1 MHDGVQDHGLAMA
14 VRPKVDRGEFA
25 HTPDGSVSIQ
35 SVTQIMWIMRRV
47 GAAGLLGIMTTALL
61 AAGCAGTPAK
71 APSEVRGPIAQLA
84 LSMVGVQYRYGGAH
98 PREGFD
104 CSGLVYYT
112 YTSNGH
118 AVPRT
123 SQEQFKAARKISL
136 AQAAEGDLVFF
147 QDQEKLSH
155 VGIYLG
161 DGRFVHAPS
170 SGNTVSVASID
181 APYYQRHLIAVG
193 RLLP

>member
-1 MHDGVQDHGLAMA
+1 M
-14 VRPKVDRGEFA
+14 R
-25 HTPDGSVSIQ
+25 T
-35 SVTQIMWIMRRV
+35 MRRN
-47 GAAGLLGIMTTALL
+47 GAAGLPSIMATVLL
-61 AAGCAGTPAK
+61 AAGCAGTPAVP
-71 APSEVRGPIAQLA
+71 APAAVKPAPASSDVRSPIAQLA

-123 SQEQFKAARKISL
+123 SQDQFNAASKISL
-136 AQAAEGDLVFF
+136 AEAAEGDLVFF

-170 SGNTVSVASID
+170 SGGTVSVASID
-181 APYYQRHLIAVG
+181 APHYQRHLIAVG

>member
-1 MHDGVQDHGLAMA
+1 
-14 VRPKVDRGEFA
+14 
-25 HTPDGSVSIQ
+25 
-35 SVTQIMWIMRRV
+35 
-47 GAAGLLGIMTTALL
+47 
-61 AAGCAGTPAK
+61 
-71 APSEVRGPIAQLA
+71 
-84 LSMVGVQYRYGGAH
+84 MVGVQYRYGGAH
-98 PREGFD
+98 PSEGFD

-123 SQEQFKAARKISL
+123 SSEQFNVARGIPL

-170 SGNTVSVASID
+170 SGGTVSVASID
-181 APYYQRHLIAVG
+181 TPYYQRHLIAVG

>member
-1 MHDGVQDHGLAMA
+1 MRTNPG
-14 VRPKVDRGEFA
+14 DR
-25 HTPDGSVSIQ
+25 
-35 SVTQIMWIMRRV
+35 
-47 GAAGLLGIMTTALL
+47 AAGLPGLVAAVLL
-61 AAGCAGTPAK
+61 VAGCAGTPTVVEPRPTVSDA
-71 APSEVRGPIAQLA
+71 RGPVVQLA
-84 LSMVGVQYRYGGAH
+84 LSMVGVRYRYGGAD
-98 PREGFD
+98 PAAGFD

-112 YTSNGH
+112 FTSNGH

-123 SQEQFKAARKISL
+123 SQDQFNTAHKIPL

-147 QDQEKLSH
+147 QDQERLSH

-170 SGNTVSVASID
+170 SGGAVSVARLD
-181 APYYQRHLIAVG
+181 APYYQRHLVAVG

>member
-1 MHDGVQDHGLAMA
+1 
-14 VRPKVDRGEFA
+14 
-25 HTPDGSVSIQ
+25 
-35 SVTQIMWIMRRV
+35 MRTMRSK
-47 GAAGLLGIMTTALL
+47 GAAGLPGMMATVLL
-61 AAGCAGTPAK
+61 AAGCAGTPAMPEPESG
-71 APSEVRGPIAQLA
+71 AVEPVPPTSNARGPIAQLA
-84 LSMVGVQYRYGGAH
+84 LSMVGVPYRYGGAH
-98 PREGFD
+98 PDEGFD

-123 SQEQFKAARKISL
+123 SREQFNAARGIPL

-147 QDQEKLSH
+147 QDQDKLSH

-161 DGRFVHAPS
+161 DGQFVHAPS
-170 SGNTVSVASID
+170 SGGTVSVASID
-181 APYYQRHLIAVG
+181 APYYQRHLVAVG

>member
-1 MHDGVQDHGLAMA
+1 
-14 VRPKVDRGEFA
+14 
-25 HTPDGSVSIQ
+25 
-35 SVTQIMWIMRRV
+35 
-47 GAAGLLGIMTTALL
+47 
-61 AAGCAGTPAK
+61 
-71 APSEVRGPIAQLA
+71 
-84 LSMVGVQYRYGGAH
+84 VQYRYGGAH
-98 PREGFD
+98 PSDGFD

-123 SQEQFKAARKISL
+123 SREQFNAARGIPL

-147 QDQEKLSH
+147 RDQEKLSH

-161 DGRFVHAPS
+161 DGQFVHAPS
-170 SGNTVSVASID
+170 SGGTVSVASID

>member
-1 MHDGVQDHGLAMA
+1 M
-14 VRPKVDRGEFA
+14 R
-25 HTPDGSVSIQ
+25 SI
-35 SVTQIMWIMRRV
+35 
-47 GAAGLLGIMTTALL
+47 GAAGLPGMMATVLL
-61 AAGCAGTPAK
+61 AAGCAGTPAMPEPVAAEP
-71 APSEVRGPIAQLA
+71 APATSDARGPIARLA
-84 LSMVGVQYRYGGAH
+84 LSMVGMQYRYGGAH
-98 PREGFD
+98 PSEGFD

-123 SQEQFKAARKISL
+123 SREQFNAARGIPL

-161 DGRFVHAPS
+161 DGQFVHAPS
-170 SGNTVSVASID
+170 SGGTVSVASID

>member
-1 MHDGVQDHGLAMA
+1 MRSNSTAGLA
-14 VRPKVDRGEFA
+14 
-25 HTPDGSVSIQ
+25 
-35 SVTQIMWIMRRV
+35 
-47 GAAGLLGIMTTALL
+47 GIVATALL
-61 AAGCAGTPAK
+61 VTACAGTPPRDPAAVEP
-71 APSEVRGPIAQLA
+71 APASSKLRGSIAELA
-84 LSMVGVQYRYGGAH
+84 LSMVGTRYRYGGAD

-112 YTSNGH
+112 YTSNGQ

-123 SQEQFKAARKISL
+123 SRDQFDAASKISL
-136 AQAAEGDLVFF
+136 EEAAEGDLVFF

-170 SGNTVSVASID
+170 SGGVVSVADID
-181 APYYQRHLIAVG
+181 APYYQRHLVGVG
-193 RLLP
+193 RLVP

>member
-1 MHDGVQDHGLAMA
+1 MQRD
-14 VRPKVDRGEFA
+14 
-25 HTPDGSVSIQ
+25 
-35 SVTQIMWIMRRV
+35 
-47 GAAGLLGIMTTALL
+47 GAAGFLGVMTTLML
-61 AAGCAGTPAK
+61 AAGCAGTPADPRAYGGIAPVPA
-71 APSEVRGPIAQLA
+71 APSPAATEPHPASRDVRAPVAELA
-84 LSMVGVQYRYGGAH
+84 LSMVGVRYRYGGAH

-112 YTSNGH
+112 YMSNGH

-123 SQEQFKAARKISL
+123 SQAQFKAARKISL
-136 AQAAEGDLVFF
+136 AQAAQGDLVFF

-170 SGNTVSVASID
+170 SGDTVRVASID

>member
-1 MHDGVQDHGLAMA
+1 MPILRAMA
-14 VRPKVDRGEFA
+14 MRG
-25 HTPDGSVSIQ
+25 I
-35 SVTQIMWIMRRV
+35 
-47 GAAGLLGIMTTALL
+47 AGIGVVVTALL
-61 AAGCAGTPAK
+61 LTAGCAGTPSRP
-71 APSEVRGPIAQLA
+71 APSEPQPAVRGAGSRIASFA
-84 LSMVGVQYRYGGAH
+84 VSMVGVPYRYGGDH
-98 PREGFD
+98 PHEGFD

-112 YTSNGH
+112 YASNGL

-123 SQEQFKAARKISL
+123 SRGQFDVAQKITL

-147 QDQEKLSH
+147 QDQDNLSH

-170 SGNTVSVASID
+170 SGGAVSVASME
-181 APYYQRHLIAVG
+181 APYYQRHFFAVG

>member
-1 MHDGVQDHGLAMA
+1 MRAMRSNGV
-14 VRPKVDRGEFA
+14 
-25 HTPDGSVSIQ
+25 
-35 SVTQIMWIMRRV
+35 
-47 GAAGLLGIMTTALL
+47 AGFPGIMAIALL
-61 AAGCAGTPAK
+61 AAGCAGTAVVPPPA
-71 APSEVRGPIAQLA
+71 AAEPTPASSDMRGPIARLA
-84 LSMVGVQYRYGGAH
+84 LSMVGVQYRYGGAD
-98 PREGFD
+98 PTAGFD

-118 AVPRT
+118 DVPRT
-123 SQEQFKAARKISL
+123 SQGQFNAAREIPL

-147 QDQEKLSH
+147 RDQDKLSH

-170 SGNTVSVASID
+170 SGGAVSVASID
-181 APYYQRHLIAVG
+181 APYYQRHLVAVG